1 LFSVAWS
8 SERYSCGRE
17 MVWRRALLRFP
28 GLVLLSYHNSHYVVV
43 LSTHLH
49 ICRLY
54 LLRRRTDTVCRAAV
68 ASCSRINTFLLKM
81 ASFDLNHEISH
92 TCTGIPVCVYI
103 YTHVHILCMYEKM
116 GTSVVYCIH
125 THFYS
130 LAVPP
135 VVSIRRGSTHN
146 LNLKTPPASP
156 PLPTGPTSVS
166 SPPCGLHHYP
176 SLLPAPNAPRP
187 ALC

>member
-1 LFSVAWS
+1 
-8 SERYSCGRE
+8 

-54 LLRRRTDTVCRAAV
+54 LLRRRTDTGCRAAV
-68 ASCSRINTFLLKM
+68 ASCSRINTSLLKM
-81 ASFDLNHEISH
+81 TSFDLNHEISH
-92 TCTGIPVCVYI
+92 TCTGMCVYL
-103 YTHVHILCMYEKM
+103 YTHVHICVCMKRWEHRSC
-116 GTSVVYCIH
+116 TVF
-125 THFYS
+125 TRTFNS

-146 LNLKTPPASP
+146 LKTPPASVL
-156 PLPTGPTSVS
+156 PLPPHWPHIRLL
-166 SPPCGLHHYP
+166 PPYGLHHYP
-176 SLLPAPNAPRP
+176 SLLPTPNTPRP